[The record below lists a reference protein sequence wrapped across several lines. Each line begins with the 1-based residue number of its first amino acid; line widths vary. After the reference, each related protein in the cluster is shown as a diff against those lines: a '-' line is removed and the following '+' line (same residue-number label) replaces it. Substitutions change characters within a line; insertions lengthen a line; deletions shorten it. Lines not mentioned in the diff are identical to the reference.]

1 MLADAFGLT
10 WPHPLPPWQQEGIAR
25 LAQGSL
31 LLADDMGLGKT
42 VQAIAALRV
51 LGAEAR
57 PALVVAPASLL
68 HQWQAQLRLWAPE
81 LNPALVQGTPRER
94 EAAWWRRADIHLASY
109 ESLRADMDLPG
120 PLGPAHRAWGVVVAD
135 EAQRLK
141 NGSTA
146 TAMAVRRLR
155 THRAWALTG
164 TPLENRIDDLV
175 AILDFVVP
183 GAFERRTLAL
193 GLRPLLDRV
202 QLRRRRAE
210 VLPNLPPKT
219 GFTIDPGM
227 GPAQRAAYAAA
238 ERQGQVFLRAQ
249 GASVRVTQVLE
260 LLLRLKQICNAVPET
275 GESAKLDDL
284 ERRIEAA
291 AAGGEKSLVFSQFT
305 EAPFG
310 VSAIAQRLRRFAP
323 LTLTGADD
331 TASRA
336 ATLRRFSEDA
346 AHKVLVLSL
355 RAGGVGLN
363 LTAAS
368 VVFHFDRWWTAAV
381 EAQAEDRAHRMG
393 QQLPVQVFTYV
404 TPRTVE
410 SRIAEII
417 ARKRALADLFV
428 DGIGPEG
435 LEGLALAD
443 LLQAAGAT

>member
-1 MLADAFGLT
+1 MLADAFGLA

-25 LAQGSL
+25 LTQGSL

-57 PALVVAPASLL
+57 PALIVAPASLL
-68 HQWQAQLRLWAPE
+68 LQWQAQLRLWAPE
-81 LNPALVQGTPRER
+81 LNPSLVQGSTRER
-94 EAAWWRRADIHLASY
+94 ETAWWRRADVHLASY
-109 ESLRADMDLPG
+109 ESLRADMELP
-120 PLGPAHRAWGVVVAD
+120 PPFGPAHRIWQVVVAD

-141 NGSTA
+141 NSGTA
-146 TAMAVRRLR
+146 TAMAIRRLR

-164 TPLENRIDDLV
+164 TPLENRLEDLV
-175 AILDFVVP
+175 SILEFVVP
-183 GAFERRTLAL
+183 GAYERRTLAL

-202 QLRRRRAE
+202 QLRRRRAD

-227 GPAQRAAYAAA
+227 GPAQRAAYNAA
-238 ERQGQVFLRAQ
+238 ERQGVVWLRSQ

-260 LLLRLKQICNAVPET
+260 LLLRLKQICNAVPEN
-275 GESAKLDDL
+275 GASAKLDDL

-291 AAGGEKSLVFSQFT
+291 AGAGEKALVFSQFVD
-305 EAPFG
+305 APFG
-310 VSAIAQRLRRFAP
+310 VAAIAARLRHFAP
-323 LTLTGADD
+323 LTLTGAHDAATRD
-331 TASRA
+331 
-336 ATLRRFSEDA
+336 ATLRRFAENP

-368 VVFHFDRWWTAAV
+368 LVFHFDRWWTAAV

-393 QQLPVQVFTYV
+393 QQRPVQVFTYV
-404 TPRTVE
+404 TPHTVE

-428 DGIGPEG
+428 DGIEPEG

-443 LLQAAGAT
+443 LLHAAGV